1 MAAQN
6 NLMIEAGTDYESIV
20 YIGVGDA
27 SYSFTNKEYRATL
40 NATYGG
46 GTHLSFSIKEDS
58 ANKKITLSL
67 PQNITATLASGI
79 WYWDLI
85 ENESK
90 TYTSSNNAFTTVNGD
105 ATIGVNW
112 TDHGLTSDDRVV
124 ITSSSSLPGGFLNG
138 GLNGTKTI
146 TIVDDNNFTFEAG
159 QTANASSI
167 SPSGTAVFNSLFK
180 TSRLLEGDVLVTPYV
195 TNRTDGEAST

>member
-1 MAAQN
+1 
-6 NLMIEAGTDYESIV
+6 MIEAGTDYESIV

-27 SYSFTNKEYRATL
+27 SYSFTNKEFRATL

-85 ENESK
+85 ENENKSFLVADQLG
-90 TYTSSNNAFTTVNGD
+90 SGAGGNAFTTVSGD
-105 ATIGVNW
+105 ATVEVNW
-112 TDHGLTSDDRVV
+112 TGHGLTSDDKAI
-124 ITSSSSLPGGFLNG
+124 ITSSSSLPGGFANG
-138 GLNGTKTI
+138 ALDGTKTI

-159 QTANASSI
+159 GTANASA
-167 SPSGTAVFNSLFK
+167 TAGFANVNSTFK